1 MLDKERY
8 IDTLIALLKREF
20 HSRLLYVGL
29 QGSYLRNEVTE
40 KSDIDIM
47 VVLDDLSINDLALY
61 RNIIEEIGDSDKSC
75 GFICGKSEL
84 INWNPL
90 EMCHLVHT
98 TKDYYGKLTELI
110 PMYTKED
117 ERNFIKQSLNNLY
130 HVLCHSYIHATKE
143 NNIEILLN
151 SYKSVFFILQN
162 ICFQE
167 TGRFIQTQKELL
179 SELSGVDEKVFVK
192 ALELRNNEISD
203 FDEAFQIIFD
213 WCKNTIQTM

>member
-1 MLDKERY
+1 MLDKDIY
-8 IDTLIALLKREF
+8 INTLIKLLKQNF
-20 HSRLLYVGL
+20 DSRLLYVGL
-29 QGSYLRNEVTE
+29 QGSYLRNEADE

-47 VVLDDLSINDLALY
+47 VVLDDLSIEDLVLY
-61 RNIIEEIGDSDKSC
+61 RNMIEEMGDSDKSC

-98 TKDYYGKLTELI
+98 TKDYYGKLIELI
-110 PMYTKED
+110 PVYTTED

-143 NNIEILLN
+143 NNIDNLRN

-167 TGRFIQTQKELL
+167 SGRFIQTQKELL
-179 SELSGVDEKVFVK
+179 SELSGVDEKVFAK
-192 ALELRNNEISD
+192 DLELKNSGISD
-203 FDEAFQIIFD
+203 FDEAFCL
-213 WCKNTIQTM
+213 W

>member
-8 IDTLIALLKREF
+8 IDTLIILLKREF

-29 QGSYLRNEVTE
+29 QGSYLRNEATE

-47 VVLDDLSINDLALY
+47 VVLDDLSINDLELY

-110 PMYTKED
+110 PTYTKED

-143 NNIEILLN
+143 NNIENLQS

-167 TGRFIQTQKELL
+167 SGRFIQTQKELL
-179 SELSGVDEKVFVK
+179 SELSGVNEKVFAK
-192 ALELRNNEISD
+192 AVEINNNDISD